1 MVKLTTCIH
10 REWMPWRCMEVR
22 FWVSIPN
29 YQSMLSRIYTNALA
43 KSVQE
48 CSSDEVHSRHLQVSV
63 FLGQA
68 GLYTESESLLNAAL
82 GREGDEG
89 RQADLLHALADVLWK
104 AQQARQ
110 GGGKDFLEKVVNAAR
125 KSISLRRRMSVNPVQ
140 QHKLALTL
148 MIYAENSACYG
159 HYVQAMV
166 FCDDILLCLLFVL
179 VIIFVLVSMDH
190 HYKATPIYRSTTRN
204 QSDAVY
210 QHRST
215 ITHFCLLTYL
225 CPQTRSHALPQT
237 SQLGKRSIQC
247 KPFVLLNLPL
257 YSLPSSFFFPRRCF
271 RRQVWIG
278 PSVERR

>member
-1 MVKLTTCIH
+1 
-10 REWMPWRCMEVR
+10 
-22 FWVSIPN
+22 
-29 YQSMLSRIYTNALA
+29 MLSRIYTNALA

-68 GLYTESESLLNAAL
+68 GLYTDSESLLNAAL

-179 VIIFVLVSMDH
+179 VIILIVITDKSI
-190 HYKATPIYRSTTRN
+190 TITTRQHPSHKTKNTN
-204 QSDAVY
+204 QTLFISIAALL
-210 QHRST
+210 S
-215 ITHFCLLTYL
+215 IFCSVIICVPNTLTRTT
-225 CPQTRSHALPQT
+225 PT
-237 SQLGKRSIQC
+237 SQLKEKKESNANHSS
-247 KPFVLLNLPL
+247 FSTYL
-257 YSLPSSFFFPRRCF
+257 YSLPYSFFFLP
-271 RRQVWIG
+271 
-278 PSVERR
+278 

>member
-1 MVKLTTCIH
+1 
-10 REWMPWRCMEVR
+10 MEVR

-68 GLYTESESLLNAAL
+68 GLYTDSESLLNAAL

-179 VIIFVLVSMDH
+179 VIILILIIDKNINH
-190 HYKATPIYRSTTRN
+190 HYKATPI
-204 QSDAVY
+204 
-210 QHRST
+210 
-215 ITHFCLLTYL
+215 
-225 CPQTRSHALPQT
+225 P
-237 SQLGKRSIQC
+237 
-247 KPFVLLNLPL
+247 
-257 YSLPSSFFFPRRCF
+257 
-271 RRQVWIG
+271 
-278 PSVERR
+278 